1 MSFRYAMVVAALV
14 MAPAVGLAAPAE
26 QAARPAAVPGAGAP
40 PPGPRM
46 TPDAAAKI
54 PDGKKLDLAG
64 KGLADIKKNVERV
77 TGRSEQARKEKDVGK
92 LNCLNVQLTQMRAL
106 ARVAQLADEAL
117 VDAVGKG
124 DSATASTQF
133 ARVVIAAD
141 KVQRMGAEADVCLG
155 QLAYLMDGRTS
166 VDVDQPEGLPS
177 RDVTLRKPPDA
188 PWVAPPIV
196 RPMGASRFY

>member
-1 MSFRYAMVVAALV
+1 MSFRYAMLALL

-26 QAARPAAVPGAGAP
+26 PLTGKVAAAPGAPASPPTGA
-40 PPGPRM
+40 RM
-46 TPDAAAKI
+46 TPDAASKI
-54 PDGKKLDLAG
+54 PDGKKLDVAG
-64 KGLADIKKNVERV
+64 KSLADIKKNVERV
-77 TGRSEQARKEKDVGK
+77 ADRSERARKEKDVGK

-117 VDAVGKG
+117 LDAVGKG

-141 KVQRMGAEADVCLG
+141 KVQRMGVEADVCLG

-166 VDVDQPEGLPS
+166 VEADTPEGLPS
-177 RDVTLRKPPDA
+177 QDVTLRKPVEA

-196 RPMGASRFY
+196 RPLGASKYY